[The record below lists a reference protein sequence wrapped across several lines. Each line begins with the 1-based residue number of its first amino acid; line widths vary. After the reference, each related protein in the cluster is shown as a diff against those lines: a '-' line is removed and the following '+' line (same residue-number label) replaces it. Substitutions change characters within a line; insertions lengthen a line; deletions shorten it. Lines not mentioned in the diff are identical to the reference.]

1 MSVDSPIEKFS
12 RVQKLYK
19 EIGDHPQLDKV
30 LDSFKTDMDQHLPKK
45 LLLLTLRDVLNIPL
59 EEMCSIPGVGF
70 TRISRLLDLL
80 ERVANSSCHPND
92 YVSEPTL
99 EENFSR
105 IQNILIDHGNHPVLD
120 LDIYSLQ
127 NAMDKHISRRLRYL
141 TIREVLKIPYQE
153 LWSLK
158 GVGLVRIKRL
168 VDLID
173 RVCRTITHPD
183 ETVTPVP
190 PGLDFLAI
198 EQINKKCLNREEVPN
213 SEPHWDRCARL
224 IREHGLSQEP
234 LGKFAE
240 KLMDI
245 SSALWAKKVGF
256 FTSLPREEVRFQSG
270 IGEVKA
276 SQIFGIIN
284 RVVQALVPIPQNDFL
299 IVIPISENI
308 REVLNWVTWVLRLNS
323 LPPIASIHTSFLLP
337 LLNQIELD
345 LGPEKALLV
354 RQRIGLDEV
363 PQTLE
368 QLGNSNGLTKERIR
382 QLLALVEEV
391 FQIRWPEGQYL
402 LQSVVERLL
411 GLPNSQ
417 KHLDLLRAM
426 SDICFGVFVPQNSS
440 KEDVLATW
448 KHAARQHHTPMNG
461 KEAKAWLAN
470 QFPHTR
476 PYIGLTWLAENGI
489 LLERKDREPLYFANE
504 PMDLLLHYLMV
515 KGDGIKPSETNQF
528 LGDNPGNTHNKLNH
542 DMRFI
547 LDDEN
552 LYHASIKKGFFRKE
566 DVWHFELYDIK
577 GSVKQHQSVA
587 ISDLAHLIIGG
598 LLHAGIADAT
608 VWGVFRY
615 ANIVV
620 QKMYGASLPS
630 ILNPFNFTS
639 IIIRQSNG
647 LIRTMRRRRL
657 RWDSSDG
664 SVPILG
670 KNGWIK
676 KVIKGL
682 EKQPTLVEIA
692 LLMKE
697 FYQDYEAHVFQQVD
711 LDSLDDEE
719 GGEAN
724 EEGGEANEDDESS
737 GENSIKEKN

>member
-1 MSVDSPIEKFS
+1 MSRFPRVEWVLIPYRKMPVDFHIEQFS

-45 LLLLTLRDVLNIPL
+45 LLLLTLRDVLIIPY
-59 EEMCSIPGVGF
+59 EEMCSIRGVGF
-70 TRISRLLDLL
+70 MRISRLLDLL
-80 ERVANSSCHPND
+80 ERVAMSSCHPND

-120 LDIYSLQ
+120 SDIYSLQ
-127 NAMDKHISRRLRYL
+127 NAMDKHISQRLRYL
-141 TIREVLKIPYQE
+141 TIREVLKIPYKE
-153 LWSLK
+153 LLSLK
-158 GVGLVRIKRL
+158 GVGFVRIKRL

-173 RVCRTITHPD
+173 RVCRTITHPN

-190 PGLDFLAI
+190 PVLDFFSI
-198 EQINKKCLNREEVPN
+198 EQINKKRLNREEVPN
-213 SEPHWDRCARL
+213 PERHWDRCGRL

-234 LGKFAE
+234 LGKFVE

-245 SSALWAKKVGF
+245 SSTLWAKEVGF

-270 IGEVKA
+270 IGDVKA
-276 SQIFGIIN
+276 GQIFGIID
-284 RVVQALVPIPQNDFL
+284 RVVQALVPIPQNEFL
-299 IVIPISENI
+299 IVIPITENI
-308 REVLNWVTWVLRLNS
+308 REVLNWVTRVLRLNT
-323 LPPIASIHTSFLLP
+323 LPPIASIRTSFLLP

-354 RQRIGLDEV
+354 RQRIGLDEA

-368 QLGNSNGLTKERIR
+368 QLGNSTGVTRERIR

-402 LQSVVERLL
+402 FQSVVERLL

-417 KHLDLLRAM
+417 KHLDLLRTI

-440 KEDVLATW
+440 KEDVLASW

-461 KEAKAWLAN
+461 MEAKVWLAN

-476 PYIGLTWLAENGI
+476 PYIGLTWLTEGGI
-489 LLERKDREPLYFANE
+489 LLERKEREPLYFANE
-504 PMDLLLHYLMV
+504 PTDLLLHYLMV
-515 KGDGIKPSETNQF
+515 NGDGIKSSETNQF
-528 LGDNPGNTHNKLNH
+528 FGDNPGNTHSKLNQ

-552 LYHASIKKGFFRKE
+552 RYHASIKKGVFRKE

-577 GSVKQHQSVA
+577 GLVKQHESVS

-598 LLHAGIADAT
+598 LLQAGIADAT

-615 ANIVV
+615 ANNMVR
-620 QKMYGASLPS
+620 KLYGASLPS

-657 RWDSSDG
+657 RWDSSNG
-664 SVPILG
+664 SVPVLG

-682 EKQPTLVEIA
+682 EKQPSLVEIT

-697 FYQDYEAHVFQQVD
+697 FYQDYKAHVFQQAD
-711 LDSLDDEE
+711 LESLDDEE
-719 GGEAN
+719 GAKPMTTTEAR
-724 EEGGEANEDDESS
+724 
-737 GENSIKEKN
+737 